1 MNTNTY
7 ELVFLARN
15 GDANAFGELYNMYAK
30 EMYCYA
36 CSMVKNTDLAQDA
49 VQDAA
54 MTAFKEIKKLR
65 NIESFK
71 GWLFKILNIS
81 CRKQFNASVAN
92 LSIIDEYDYDNESDA
107 VCVNETAHTELSIE
121 LKKALSILTAE
132 ERKTVMLRIVYEYDS
147 REMSKMLNM
156 SDSTIRS
163 KLRRSLE
170 KLRNYMGDMDSLA
183 LASGF

>member
-15 GDANAFGELYNMYAK
+15 GDADAFGELYNMYAK

-49 VQDAA
+49 VQEAA

-65 NIESFK
+65 NVESFK
-71 GWLFKILNIS
+71 GWLFKILNIC

-92 LSIIDEYDYDNESDA
+92 LSLIDEYDYDNESNA
-107 VCVNETAHTELSIE
+107 VCVNETANTELSIE

-132 ERKTVMLRIVYEYDS
+132 ERKIVMMRIVYEYDS
-147 REMSKMLNM
+147 REMSKMLNI

-170 KLRNYMGDMDSLA
+170 KLRNYMISTEAIPLA
-183 LASGF
+183 C

>member
-1 MNTNTY
+1 MTTNAY
-7 ELVFLARN
+7 NLVFLAQN

-54 MTAFKEIKKLR
+54 MIAFKEIKKLR
-65 NIESFK
+65 NVESFK

-81 CRKQFNASVAN
+81 CRKQYNASIAN
-92 LSIIDEYDYDNESDA
+92 LPIIDEYDYDNESDA
-107 VCVNETAHTELSIE
+107 VCVNETENTELSIE
-121 LKKALSILTAE
+121 LKKALSILSAE
-132 ERKTVMLRIVYEYDS
+132 ERKIVILKIVYEYDS
-147 REMSKMLNM
+147 REISAMLNIP
-156 SDSTIRS
+156 DSTIRS

-170 KLRNYMGDMDSLA
+170 KLRNNMVSNEAIPLA
-183 LASGF
+183 C